1 MKRII
6 SGAAMMLVLLDMV
19 SPMAM
24 AATSSMHSF
33 KMTIAENGTVVSSPY
48 GIAQSDGSSVTTYVS
63 VYYVNQ
69 ALTDMGYQVN
79 WNGTLKTWGITTNQT
94 GLNFSSVPLGLGNTY
109 ITVNGTL
116 VSKLNTVVQPDPIG
130 GVSTT
135 YVPIYYLTPLLKA
148 LGITAVWNGN
158 AHTWTLTSSSSNPAG
173 GSTTTTTS
181 TGSTTGTSTGTST
194 STATPS
200 PTLVAPSIALANN
213 NASTN
218 IAVSGA
224 ISGAVVTLYDNSG
237 NEVVA
242 ASANTSGIATFY
254 NVASGSYYVV
264 QASNGAVSGKSNEVT
279 VSNNANTVVP
289 TIYSSSSNGFWYIAV
304 NNATANA
311 TVTLYTTNGN
321 SVATATA
328 NQYGFAA
335 FYNVGLDSYYVVV
348 NSNSGNIQ
356 SNAITVNSQ
365 NSGATTTTT
374 TTTLTTPYVTSSD
387 NGGIYSLT
395 VDNVQPNAS
404 VTLYTSSGTVYG
416 TLIANASGTAT
427 WNNATS
433 GTYYAVQTVNG
444 VQSADSNEV
453 TVTVSSLSTPY
464 LTVNNNSNLYS
475 VSVSNV
481 EPNAII
487 TIYNSAGTVY
497 GTLTASTA
505 GTATLNN
512 VASGTY
518 YAVQTWNGV
527 QSGESSQVTVSATA
541 STTPYLTV
549 NNNNG
554 AYSLTVSNVQPN
566 ATVTLYTSS
575 GTVYATLVA
584 NSSGTATMNNMASG
598 TYYAVQTWN
607 GVQSAS
613 SSEVTVSSTLPQ
625 LTVYDNVQN
634 NSGYITVSGAEYGAT
649 VDLYNSNGT
658 LYTTAVA
665 NSSGYATFSNVNLG
679 TYYVLETYNG
689 QQSTST
695 NVVIS

>member
-181 TGSTTGTSTGTST
+181 TSTGTSTGTST
-194 STATPS
+194 STTTPS

-213 NASTN
+213 NSSTN

-237 NEVVA
+237 NEVVS

-264 QASNGAVSGKSNEVT
+264 QAFNGAVSGKSNEVT

-348 NSNSGNIQ
+348 NSSSGNIQ

-365 NSGATTTTT
+365 NSGAPTTTT
-374 TTTLTTPYVTSSD
+374 TTTLTTPYLISSD
-387 NGGIYSLT
+387 NSGIYSLT
-395 VDNVQPNAS
+395 VNNVQPNAS

-416 TLIANASGTAT
+416 TLIANTSGSAT

-453 TVTVSSLSTPY
+453 TVAVSSLSTPY

-549 NNNNG
+549 NNNSG
-554 AYSLTVSNVQPN
+554 VYSLTVSNVQPN

-575 GTVYATLVA
+575 GNVYATLVA

-607 GVQSAS
+607 GVRSAS

-695 NVVIS
+695 NVVIA